1 MNTII
6 SLYSTQNHEIKR
18 FLEKFYNKKVTLQN
32 DLEWEKVYVNPIEMA
47 EIIGTFIDNNDKF
60 RINMWVSIDEGF
72 SINVTDNNANQIIK
86 YLYERFPY

>member
-6 SLYSTQNHEIKR
+6 SLYSTQNHEIER

-72 SINVTDNNANQIIK
+72 SINVTNNNANQIIK

>member
-1 MNTII
+1 
-6 SLYSTQNHEIKR
+6 
-18 FLEKFYNKKVTLQN
+18 
-32 DLEWEKVYVNPIEMA
+32 MA

-60 RINMWVSIDEGF
+60 HINMWISIDEGF